1 MAGVYTE
8 ETLKTLN
15 KSQLIDLFLKNQE
28 KTDNTIISLAE
39 EIRELNK
46 HFRRME
52 SDIAIVKNVNNVLL
66 KQVLSAE
73 REVWRNAQYSRRECV
88 KISGIPTSVDN
99 KELEPT
105 IWKVLQ
111 HIDIDITEEKI
122 ESYHRINKSS
132 DRTILK

>member
-15 KSQLIDLFLKNQE
+15 KSQLIDLFLKIQE

-73 REVWRNAQYSRRECV
+73 RELWRNAQYSRRECV

-111 HIDIDITEEKI
+111 HIDIDITEGKI

>member
-52 SDIAIVKNVNNVLL
+52 YDIAIVKNVNNVLL

>member
-28 KTDNTIISLAE
+28 KTDNTINSLAE